1 MRTPTYLHFPLDEFR
16 ARLDGLRGRMAT
28 AGLDALVLHG
38 PENIYYLSGYQTP
51 GYYLSLALIVPLERD
66 PILIPPPH
74 EESLVPAYSIYEDY
88 RLYRDTHDWIATTRD
103 TLLDLGL
110 GTKCIGVER
119 GSWFLTVRDH
129 ARFTDLLGDATI
141 VDGSGLVEQGRM
153 IKSPREIAYMRAAAE
168 AAQAGMAAGLAATR
182 AGATE
187 ADVAAAIHRGQL
199 GAGSEYPGIPP
210 FVTSG
215 PRSMLV
221 HASWSPRP
229 LEPGDA
235 VFLEVPGCVHRYHAA
250 FTRAAWIGEPPPHA
264 RRVAEV
270 GAEAL
275 AEAKAAMRPGIP
287 AAAVFEAGR
296 HRIDAGDVG
305 YTQGRRLGYALGT
318 AFPPRWDEG
327 HIINLNRNEP
337 RPLEP
342 GMVFHVITTMRP
354 QRLGGAVGM
363 SDTVLVTP
371 TGAET
376 LTARVPPQLYVR

>member
-1 MRTPTYLHFPLDEFR
+1 
-16 ARLDGLRGRMAT
+16 
-28 AGLDALVLHG
+28 
-38 PENIYYLSGYQTP
+38 
-51 GYYLSLALIVPLERD
+51 
-66 PILIPPPH
+66 
-74 EESLVPAYSIYEDY
+74 
-88 RLYRDTHDWIATTRD
+88 
-103 TLLDLGL
+103 
-110 GTKCIGVER
+110 
-119 GSWFLTVRDH
+119 
-129 ARFTDLLGDATI
+129 
-141 VDGSGLVEQGRM
+141 
-153 IKSPREIAYMRAAAE
+153 
-168 AAQAGMAAGLAATR
+168 
-182 AGATE
+182 
-187 ADVAAAIHRGQL
+187 
-199 GAGSEYPGIPP
+199 
-210 FVTSG
+210 
-215 PRSMLV
+215 MLV

-342 GMVFHVITTMRP
+342 GMVFHKYPPGPKCQKSKTLPLYAGEWEIPSP
-354 QRLGGAVGM
+354 QPSPSGRGRLG
-363 SDTVLVTP
+363 
-371 TGAET
+371 
-376 LTARVPPQLYVR
+376 